1 MTRGWLVRL
10 SRHCR
15 YFDCVHWHS
24 YWNFPVAAPHKPRL
38 HPVVP
43 VPVPP
48 QREHQ
53 TARRLLVQEGCREP
67 LGVGTR
73 HGHLDLDPEVPV
85 LVCHPSQGIERTCHQ
100 VVRPH
105 ECWECR
111 QWSFHSFD
119 SHHSRSCCQTLV
131 AGHQRLHRDRQTSQ
145 LEEVMEANKPRDL
158 QLRTILE
165 QKQDGCGT
173 LSSTYGRFS
182 KADNRLKRKVN
193 PIMGKQNC
201 FPKKLAATK
210 SKNLF
215 QPSTTCEWYK
225 FIPTWCP
232 RLSNRKASWP
242 LMGWQSLVRSTS
254 GKLKPEKKM
263 SPHIKHTSYLKI
275 PRNFPLNC
283 SVHPHFICRILA
295 TAFKVG
301 LW

>member
-43 VPVPP
+43 VPVPR

-67 LGVGTR
+67 LRVGTR

-105 ECWECR
+105 GCWECR

-119 SHHSRSCCQTLV
+119 SHHSQSCCQTLV

-173 LSSTYGRFS
+173 LSSTYGHG
-182 KADNRLKRKVN
+182 KAELL
-193 PIMGKQNC
+193 IS
-201 FPKKLAATK
+201 KLAATK

-215 QPSTTCEWYK
+215 QPTTTCEWYN

-242 LMGWQSLVRSTS
+242 LIGWHQLLVSWNLKKNQSSHQR
-254 GKLKPEKKM
+254 
-263 SPHIKHTSYLKI
+263 YLLSKD
-275 PRNFPLNC
+275 
-283 SVHPHFICRILA
+283 
-295 TAFKVG
+295 TK
-301 LW
+301 